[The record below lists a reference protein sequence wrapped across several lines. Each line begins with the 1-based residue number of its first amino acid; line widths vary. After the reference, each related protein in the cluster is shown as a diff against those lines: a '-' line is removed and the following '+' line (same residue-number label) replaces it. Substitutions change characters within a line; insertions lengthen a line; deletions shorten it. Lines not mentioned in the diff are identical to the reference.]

1 MALTSTDLFLV
12 NRGGT
17 DYKLSY
23 DKIMADIDGNI
34 TIGDGTITLK
44 SFDGAKVGE
53 FTTNQ
58 AGDATIT
65 LPQVVIPESL
75 HPKGFINVQDPAPA
89 NPEHGDIYVQHD
101 ALNPVDKTADA
112 SFVGLAGQVIAEGV
126 FVVFGVDDKWHAGG
140 QANQIQ
146 TQADWAETDQTE
158 ASFIKNKPG
167 IPQPNDGAIKIE
179 AGNGI
184 IATGDN
190 ASSDQAGDTTRTIS
204 AKVAGGLT
212 INGDGSIIIDPAF
225 DLNGNVTAPN
235 DGTLTIQDF
244 EGNNVWTF
252 TADQAS
258 DTSVTLPK
266 GFSGDYDDLTNKPAI
281 GNGELTL
288 TDPTG
293 NTKIKFS
300 ANQAG
305 NQEASV
311 YLKDSYIQNLPTLS

>member
-1 MALTSTDLFLV
+1 MALTSSDLFLV

-17 DYKLSY
+17 DYKISY
-23 DKIMADIDGNI
+23 DKVMADIDSNI
-34 TIGDGTITLK
+34 TIGDGKITLK
-44 SFDGAKVGE
+44 EFDGTKVGE
-53 FTTNQ
+53 FSVNQ
-58 AGDATIT
+58 AGDASIT
-65 LPQVVIPESL
+65 LPQVIIPESL
-75 HPKGFINVQDPAPA
+75 HPKGFINVEDPAPLT
-89 NPEHGDIYVQHD
+89 PEHGDIYVQHD
-101 ALNPVDKTADA
+101 ANNPVDKTADT
-112 SFVGLAGQVIAEGV
+112 SFVGLAGQVISEGV
-126 FVVFGVDDKWHAGG
+126 FVIFGVDDKWHAGG

-146 TQADWAETDQTE
+146 TQSDWATVDQTD

-167 IPQPNDGAIKIE
+167 IPQPKDGAINIE

-190 ASSDQAGDTTRTIS
+190 ASADQDRDTTRTIS
-204 AKVAGGLT
+204 VKVAGGLT
-212 INGDGSIIIDPAF
+212 INGDGSVIIDPAF

-235 DGTLTIQDF
+235 DGVLTIQDF

-252 TADQAS
+252 TADQATN
-258 DTSVTLPK
+258 TSFTLPK

-288 TDPTG
+288 TDPSG
-293 NTKIKFS
+293 NTKVKFS
-300 ANQAG
+300 ANQTG